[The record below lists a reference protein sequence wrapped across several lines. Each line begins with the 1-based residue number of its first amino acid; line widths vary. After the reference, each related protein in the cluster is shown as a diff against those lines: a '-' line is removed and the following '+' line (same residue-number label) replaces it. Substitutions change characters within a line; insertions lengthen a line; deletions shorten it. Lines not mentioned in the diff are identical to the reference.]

1 MRSLEIVLAIVNS
14 ALLMILFS
22 KAGRRKKTVASL
34 FILSL
39 TASLLQLILE
49 GYRWQMLPLYSIP
62 FILFVVFLRLS
73 LSDRQENS
81 SLPFKWS
88 IRRRF
93 IIMMTAVLYILV
105 SIVLPVVFPVFS
117 WRQPEGPYPIGT
129 VSYHWEYRGKSNVY
143 GHQEGS
149 PRELA
154 VQIWYPA
161 ASESTGERSL
171 YIQHPQ
177 VFMDTARQTYGMPDF
192 PFRSMTTAKTN
203 AIIDA
208 DLSGEPSRF
217 PLLLFSHGLG
227 SSGSLHTEQI
237 EQLVSQGYIIAS
249 IEHTGYALYSVS
261 SDGSKTRFVED
272 ESFTAY
278 EDEIM
283 NEIWLEDAKFVLNQL
298 EQMAQNDPQKRFTG
312 RIDLDKIGY
321 FGHSFGGALAVQMLQ
336 SDSRIKAALNMD
348 GTFAGKLIGSDGFQ
362 KPFMWM
368 VTAEPEPVGISDFPD
383 EQLAEMGL
391 NKEKA
396 KKLEEEWKRRHAQA
410 AARGNYK
417 AIFTYA
423 DHMSFSDIYY
433 VSPLTEWFLGVNMD
447 ETHKTM
453 NDLSLLFFDTYVRGT
468 SSNGLDKVVGSH
480 PSFLLY
486 RGD

>member
-1 MRSLEIVLAIVNS
+1 
-14 ALLMILFS
+14 
-22 KAGRRKKTVASL
+22 
-34 FILSL
+34 
-39 TASLLQLILE
+39 
-49 GYRWQMLPLYSIP
+49 
-62 FILFVVFLRLS
+62 
-73 LSDRQENS
+73 
-81 SLPFKWS
+81 
-88 IRRRF
+88 
-93 IIMMTAVLYILV
+93 MMTAVLYILV
-105 SIVLPVVFPVFS
+105 SIGLPIVFPVFT

-129 VSYHWEYRGKSNVY
+129 VSYQWKYPVKSNVH
-143 GHQEGS
+143 GLQKGS

-161 ASESTGERSL
+161 TVESKGERSP
-171 YIQHPQ
+171 YIYHPQ
-177 VFMDTARQTYGMPDF
+177 VFMDSIRQTYGMPDF
-192 PFRSMTTAKTN
+192 PFRSMATTKTN
-203 AIIDA
+203 AIIGV
-208 DLSGEPSRF
+208 DLSEEPGKF

-283 NEIWLEDAKFVLNQL
+283 DEIWLEDAKFVLNNL
-298 EQMAQNDPQKRFTG
+298 EQMAQNDPQNRFTG

-348 GTFAGKLIGSDGFQ
+348 GTFAGKFIGSSGFQ
-362 KPFMWM
+362 KPLMWM
-368 VTAEPEPVGISDFPD
+368 VTAEAEPVGISDFSD

-396 KKLEEEWKRRHAQA
+396 KELEEDWKRRHAQA
-410 AARGNYK
+410 TAHGNYK
-417 AIFTYA
+417 ATLTYA

-433 VSPLTEWFLGVNMD
+433 VSPLTEWLLGVQMD
-447 ETHKTM
+447 ETHKTI
-453 NDLSLLFFDTYVRGT
+453 NDLSLLFFDTYVKGT
-468 SSNGLDKVVGSH
+468 SSNALDKVVGSH

-486 RGD
+486 RGE